1 MEQRWDVFAAD
12 IRSGDSEQVTE
23 TIDEIEE
30 LEERLGMSRSEE
42 VEETGRTVAR
52 LQD

>member
-1 MEQRWDVFAAD
+1 MSLE
-12 IRSGDSEQVTE
+12 E
-23 TIDEIEE
+23 TVRT